1 VLVVVSVWKMICS
14 SYVNSVK
21 NNKTVKNLILEQNAR
36 LATTL
41 MTMRMRMIMSDTIYH
56 HLGENWDMIFN
67 VDDYYHLI
75 EDYLEVEDEECIE

>member
-1 VLVVVSVWKMICS
+1 
-14 SYVNSVK
+14 VNSVK

-41 MTMRMRMIMSDTIYH
+41 MTMKVKMTMIDTIKH
-56 HLGENWDMIFN
+56 RLGENWYMIFN

-75 EDYLEVEDEECIE
+75 EDYLEVEEEECTD